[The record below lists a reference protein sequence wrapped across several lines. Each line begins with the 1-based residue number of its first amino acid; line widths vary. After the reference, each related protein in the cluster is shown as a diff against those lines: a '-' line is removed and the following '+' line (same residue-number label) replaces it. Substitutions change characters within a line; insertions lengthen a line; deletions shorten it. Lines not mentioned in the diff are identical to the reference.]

1 MRRSEKKMKRLLVVA
16 SVLSLGLLSA
26 CASMEGEKKAE
37 TAAAPAAAKPAA
49 AKKPLPPSG
58 SPFTVYFKNNSVNM
72 TEKSESDFFDVLSKV
87 GQYKVGEVKVSVYS
101 DLTGSPEYNKKLA
114 EKRGK
119 WLEDAL
125 KDAGAKK
132 INVIPVGAADP
143 LVDQKGKVD
152 ANRRAVVVFV
162 DEKR

>member
-1 MRRSEKKMKRLLVVA
+1 MKRLVVLA
-16 SVLSLGLLSA
+16 SVLSLGLLGA
-26 CASMEGEKKAE
+26 CASMEGEKMAE
-37 TAAAPAAAKPAA
+37 KKPAAPAAEKKP

-72 TEKSESDFFDVLSKV
+72 TEKSESDFYDVLTKV
-87 GQYKVGEVKVSVYS
+87 AQYKVTDVKVSVYS
-101 DLTGSPEYNKKLA
+101 DLTGSPDYNKKLA
-114 EKRGK
+114 MKRGE

-132 INVIPVGAADP
+132 IEIQAVGAADP
-143 LVDQKGKVD
+143 LIDKKGKVD

-162 DEKR
+162 NEKR

>member
-1 MRRSEKKMKRLLVVA
+1 MKRLVVMA

-37 TAAAPAAAKPAA
+37 TAAAPAAAKPA
-49 AKKPLPPSG
+49 KKPLPPSG
-58 SPFTVYFKNNSVNM
+58 SPFTVYFKSNSVNM
-72 TEKSESDFFDVLSKV
+72 TEKSESDFYDVLTKV
-87 GQYKVGEVKVSVYS
+87 GQYKVNEVKVSIYS
-101 DLTGSPEYNKKLA
+101 DLTGSPEYNMKLA
-114 EKRGK
+114 KKRGD
-119 WLEDAL
+119 WFEDAL

-132 INVIPVGAADP
+132 INIIPVGAAEP
-143 LVDQKGKVD
+143 LVDKKGKVD